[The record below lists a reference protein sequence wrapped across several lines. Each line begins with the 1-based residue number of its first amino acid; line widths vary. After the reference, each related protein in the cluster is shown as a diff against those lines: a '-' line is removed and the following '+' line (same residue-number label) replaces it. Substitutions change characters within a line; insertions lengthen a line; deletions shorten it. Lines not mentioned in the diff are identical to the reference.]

1 MKTIDLKS
9 LIIGI
14 LLASTLFLGIAATN
28 ATDKWD
34 KKQQWEFGTSR
45 GKIPAGWE
53 PFAYD
58 SADELDPILIR
69 RRVK

>member
-28 ATDKWD
+28 EADKWD
-34 KKQQWEFGTSR
+34 KKQQWEFGTSK
-45 GKIPAGWE
+45 GKIPAG
-53 PFAYD
+53 
-58 SADELDPILIR
+58 
-69 RRVK
+69 